1 MSNSITT
8 QDSANTHTSRNFV
21 FHLFD
26 GVFIMGG
33 MAFTSVEIVLSV
45 LIYKLGGSEIAIGC
59 VFALTELGAAIPQIF
74 TAPFIPPLRRLKPLV
89 VSIGFIMR
97 LFWLLIALLLF
108 FSDIRDDGKYVLV
121 VLGLISAFFLA
132 AGVIGPGWGDYVAT
146 TVPRHLRGRLF
157 ALRQGI
163 TGIVGIGAG
172 FAVAYIL
179 NTFSFPVNFSILF
192 FIAFIF
198 TQFSLVCLAL
208 IREPKRPRQ
217 PKPDLKDYYFRKIP
231 EIIAR
236 DKNFRW
242 FLILKGAMLV
252 SLMSFGFFAVYGV
265 KKFNLSSS
273 AVGTFTS
280 IYMGGQFLSAYFIGH
295 LVDKW
300 GQRLNVILFGVV
312 VILQS
317 ILAIF
322 APNPFVYGTI
332 FLLLGA
338 NRTMHS
344 ITFISMAMEYGSDGN
359 RPTYYAISFSFLAP
373 LYLSGMFAG
382 WMILYIGYSGVF
394 LCSAFFGI
402 IALGIALFKII
413 EPRNLDYRASKQLF

>member
-1 MSNSITT
+1 MSSTPIT
-8 QDSANTHTSRNFV
+8 QDAANNHTARNFT
-21 FHLFD
+21 FHLLD

-33 MAFTSVEIVLSV
+33 IAFTSVEIVLSV

-74 TAPFIPPLRRLKPLV
+74 TAPFIQPLRRLKPMV

-97 LFWLLIALLLF
+97 LFWLMIALLLF
-108 FSDIRDDGKYVLV
+108 FTDIKDDGKYVYI

-132 AGVIGPGWGDYVAT
+132 AGAIGPGWGDYVAT
-146 TVPRHLRGRLF
+146 TIPRRLMGRLF
-157 ALRQGI
+157 ALRQGF

-172 FAVAYIL
+172 FVVAYIL
-179 NTFSFPVNFSILF
+179 KTFSFPVNFSILF

-198 TQFSLVCLAL
+198 MQFSLVCLAL
-208 IREPKRPRQ
+208 IREPKRPRL
-217 PKPDLKDYYFRKIP
+217 PKPNLKNYYFRKIP
-231 EIIAR
+231 RIIVR
-236 DKNFRW
+236 DSNFRW
-242 FLILKGAMLV
+242 FLILKALMLI

-273 AVGTFTS
+273 AAGAFTS
-280 IYMGGQFLSAYFIGH
+280 TYMCGQFISSYFIGY

-300 GQRLNVILFGVV
+300 GQRLNVILFGIV

-317 ILAIF
+317 LLAIL
-322 APNPFVYGTI
+322 APNPVVFGMI

-338 NRTMHS
+338 NRTMHT
-344 ITFISMAMEYGSDGN
+344 ITFISMALEYGAARN

-373 LYLSGMFAG
+373 LYLSGMLAG
-382 WMILYIGYSGVF
+382 WLILYIDYSGIF

-402 IALGIALFKII
+402 IVLLIALFKIK
-413 EPRNLDYRASKQLF
+413 EPRNLAYLPVKQ